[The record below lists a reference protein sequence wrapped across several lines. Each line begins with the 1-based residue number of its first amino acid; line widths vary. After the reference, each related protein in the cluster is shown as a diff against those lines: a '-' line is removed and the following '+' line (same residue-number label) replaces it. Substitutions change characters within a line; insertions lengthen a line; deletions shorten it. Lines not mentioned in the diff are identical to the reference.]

1 MMKHKIP
8 MNIQFFADGGD
19 DGKAEENKTGQQ
31 AAQPAFDYDK
41 LASIITGKQTVAE
54 DTVLKNYFKQQG
66 MSQEEMTQAIA
77 SFKER
82 KAKNTPD
89 VNAIQTQLTQA
100 TDAAKKATVEKE
112 AVMQALSLGIDS
124 KTIPYVIKLADLDN
138 SMGEDG
144 KVNAESVKTALNKVL
159 EDIPNLKPQAQAA
172 GGFKIGASGG
182 DGKNQATEEQ
192 LNAAFGV

>member
-1 MMKHKIP
+1 MKHKIP
-8 MNIQFFADGGD
+8 MNIQFFAEGGET
-19 DGKAEENKTGQQ
+19 GKEGENATGQQ
-31 AAQPAFDYDK
+31 AAFDYDK

-77 SFKER
+77 SFKEQ

-89 VNAIQTQLTQA
+89 VNAMQTQLTQA

>member
-1 MMKHKIP
+1 MMNHKIP
-8 MNIQFFADGGD
+8 MNIQFFAEGGET
-19 DGKAEENKTGQQ
+19 GKEGENAAGQQ
-31 AAQPAFDYDK
+31 TAQTAFDYDK

-77 SFKER
+77 SFKEQ

-159 EDIPNLKPQAQAA
+159 EDIPNLKPQAQAT